1 MTVPEILLLSVALA
15 MDCMSVSVTC
25 GIIQKRM
32 GGQVWAMAFLFGFFQ
47 AMMPLIG
54 WLAGSAFSRQ
64 IEAYD
69 HWVVFGLLLL
79 IGGKMIWDGFSGDKA
94 LPKFNPSSAVVLLT
108 LSVATSIDAMAVG
121 FTFVGMGI
129 RTFASLL
136 FPLLSI
142 GLCSLV
148 LSLFGKYIG
157 VKLGRAFDWPAEQLG
172 GVILIFIGLKVLLQH
187 LSA

>member
-32 GGQVWAMAFLFGFFQ
+32 GGQAWAMAFLFGFFQ

-54 WLAGSAFSRQ
+54 WFAGSAFSRQ

-142 GLCSLV
+142 GLCSLA

>member
-1 MTVPEILLLSVALA
+1 MTIPEILLLSVALA

-54 WLAGSAFSRQ
+54 WVAGSAFCRQ

-69 HWVVFGLLLL
+69 HWVVFGLLLF
-79 IGGKMIWDGFSGDKA
+79 IGGKMVWDGMFGDKA
-94 LPKFNPSSAVVLLT
+94 LPKFNPSSAIVLLT
-108 LSVATSIDAMAVG
+108 LAVATSIDAMAVG

-142 GLCSLV
+142 GLCSMA
-148 LSLFGKYIG
+148 LSLFGKFVG
-157 VKLGRAFDWPAEQLG
+157 VRLGRAFDWPAEQFG